1 MIIRIIGLLSSFGT
15 KNIDVFE
22 WAQCNVRKSRL
33 PNNPVWG
40 ALTTTRPQLQFNGWK
55 LAHAVT
61 KVDYL
66 IERDLLLPSLGF
78 LLQTDRIFD
87 FSAGNDLRLVPGS
100 AATLNDFTR
109 TSLIGRVGQGL
120 SLLFAHN
127 KGYCFVCHLASDAG
141 VAKHMASHGEKL
153 RAADFLFEN
162 HSGERM
168 ILESKASF
176 SQPLND
182 PTQIKS
188 ILKAALTGQVD
199 YWMPRITPAAS
210 KGFALLSCLRETGN
224 VAPSALIYV
233 DPPEQPTRQPIEVP
247 QAQVRRRNYASWLR
261 AMGLNET
268 ARELLQTSRDGG
280 RNFELPLI
288 RIGPHK
294 FAITGAGYRPGMFP
308 RWTERHPWPVAGLEV
323 SALKAISAA
332 LSGDD
337 RPLLDYPGL
346 LADGPDIYETEIA
359 YGSVFPDGSYFG
371 APDLRRDVVGYES
384 FLL

>member
-1 MIIRIIGLLSSFGT
+1 MINRIFSLLSAFGS

-33 PNNPVWG
+33 ANNPVWG
-40 ALTTTRPQLQFNGWK
+40 SLTTTRPQLQFNGWK

-66 IERDLLLPSLGF
+66 IERDLLMPGLGF
-78 LLQTDRIFD
+78 LLQTDGIFD

-120 SLLFAHN
+120 SLLFAHS

-141 VAKHMASHGEKL
+141 VADHMASQGKKL
-153 RAADFLFEN
+153 KAADFLFEN
-162 HSGERM
+162 DGGERM

-224 VAPSALIYV
+224 VAPSALIFV
-233 DPPEQPTRQPIEVP
+233 DPPEQPTRQPIEIP

-268 ARELLQTSRDGG
+268 ARELLQASRDSG
-280 RNFELPLI
+280 RNIELPV
-288 RIGPHK
+288 IGIGSHK
-294 FAITGAGYRPGMFP
+294 FAITGTGYPAGVFP
-308 RWTERHPWPVAGLEV
+308 WWIERCPWPVAGLEV
-323 SALKAISAA
+323 SALKAISAG

-346 LADGPDIYETEIA
+346 LADGPDIDETVTA

-371 APDLRRDVVGYES
+371 APDLRRDFVGFES